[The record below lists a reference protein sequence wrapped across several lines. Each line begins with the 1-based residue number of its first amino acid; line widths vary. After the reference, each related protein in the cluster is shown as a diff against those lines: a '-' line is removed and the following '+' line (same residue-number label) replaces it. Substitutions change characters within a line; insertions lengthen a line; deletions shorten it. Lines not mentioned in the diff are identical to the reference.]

1 MARKPQNLI
10 LVTEHYPCS
19 NQESFLETEIPY
31 LARFFNVHVVTRAVD
46 ERMSRILPAGV
57 TFSRPVTH
65 SGKLYRSWIRFLCRM
80 SHSYRVE
87 RRVAQEEGRWNH
99 ASAAHTLDALVE
111 SELLRRYIMTLP
123 VMQDERPL
131 VIYSANFNDYLYGL
145 CRIKEMGKD
154 IHVAARC
161 HRANMFD
168 PQTGERRET
177 LNSLVNQSIDA
188 LYFTSEERRNVYVHH
203 FTDGSSPGKYRV
215 APLGVPE
222 PLVLLDPPE
231 EDYVLQI
238 VTCSPIEDDKRLPL
252 LIEAMSRM
260 KVGVFEWVHIGDGSQ
275 REAVEKLAQEKLGDK
290 PGVKYQFLGFMSQEE
305 RYKYYAEHRL
315 DVFLSVSSSESVPS
329 AMLEAMANRIF
340 VCATAV
346 DGVTDVLSN
355 ETGLLMPENPT
366 VEQLTAF
373 LEMLCSMDKD
383 KFAARAK
390 LGFECW
396 QQWFNAAENCMAFA
410 TELSAVENIQPD
422 EPPKEEHRHF
432 HSWKP
437 EEQAAEV
444 EAEKEA
450 EAAEEAAEVEE
461 SEEPA
466 EAEETAQAA
475 SSEQPDTEAGEEAAP
490 AEQTQEEKPA
500 EAEEPEEIPLEPRPE
515 EPADRAARELLSMIE
530 EMDPSEQP
538 EEESDEESDE
548 TPDTESVEKNHQPDE
563 KPVETSEP
571 AAETTAPA
579 EQEPPK
585 TEPAPEPSAESETG
599 SDPQNSPK
607 SV

>member
-1 MARKPQNLI
+1 MKGWILMAMARKPQNLI

-31 LARFFNVHVVTRAVD
+31 LARFFNVHVVTRDID
-46 ERMSRILPAGV
+46 ERMSRILPGGV

-65 SGKLYRSWIRFLCRM
+65 GGKLYRGWVRFLCRM
-80 SHSYRVE
+80 SRSYRLE
-87 RRVAQEEGRWNH
+87 RRAGQEEGWWNR
-99 ASAAHTLDALVE
+99 ASAAHTLDALTE
-111 SELLRRYIMTLP
+111 SELLRRYVLTLP
-123 VMQDERPL
+123 VLQDERPL

-177 LNSLVNQSIDA
+177 LNTLVNPLVDA
-188 LYFTSEERRNVYVHH
+188 LYFTTEERRSTYVHH

-238 VTCSPIEDDKRLPL
+238 VTCSPVEADKRLPL

-275 REAVEKLAQEKLGDK
+275 REAVEKLAAEKLGDK
-290 PGVKYQFLGFMSQEE
+290 PGIQYRFLGFMSQEE
-305 RYKYYAEHRL
+305 RYQYYAEHKL

-329 AMLEAMANRIF
+329 LMMEAMANRIF

-390 LGFECW
+390 LGYECW
-396 QQWFNAAENCMAFA
+396 QQWFNADENCLAFA

-422 EPPKEEHRHF
+422 EPPKEEHRYF

-437 EEQAAEV
+437 EEQAAELEQAAA
-444 EAEKEA
+444 EAEKA
-450 EAAEEAAEVEE
+450 ET
-461 SEEPA
+461 EEPGEPEETE
-466 EAEETAQAA
+466 EAEETAEGPAEGPA
-475 SSEQPDTEAGEEAAP
+475 ETAPEAQPEEAP
-490 AEQTQEEKPA
+490 AEI
-500 EAEEPEEIPLEPRPE
+500 PEEPRPD
-515 EPADRAARELLSMIE
+515 EPADEAARELLSMIE
-530 EMDPSEQP
+530 EISP
-538 EEESDEESDE
+538 EEGTEPPEEPAEAEEPEPPEE
-548 TPDTESVEKNHQPDE
+548 TPAEPAETAEPADKPEEPEE
-563 KPVETSEP
+563 KP
-571 AAETTAPA
+571 AP
-579 EQEPPK
+579 
-585 TEPAPEPSAESETG
+585 
-599 SDPQNSPK
+599 
-607 SV
+607 

>member
-31 LARFFNVHVVTRAVD
+31 LARFFNVTVVTRDID
-46 ERMSRILPAGV
+46 ERMSRVLPPGV

-65 SGKLYRSWIRFLCRM
+65 GGRLYRGWIRFLCRM
-80 SHSYRVE
+80 SRSYRME
-87 RRVAQEEGRWNH
+87 RRAGQEEGWWNR
-99 ASAAHTLDALVE
+99 ASAAHTLSALTE
-111 SELLRRYIMTLP
+111 SELLRRFILTLP
-123 VMQDERPL
+123 VLQDDRPL

-168 PQTGERRET
+168 PRTGERRET
-177 LNSLVNQSIDA
+177 LNTLVNGLADA
-188 LYFTSEERRNVYVHH
+188 LYFTSEERRSVYVHH
-203 FTDGSSPGKYRV
+203 FTDGSAPGKYRV

-231 EDYVLQI
+231 GDYALQI
-238 VTCSPIEDDKRLPL
+238 VTCSPVEEDKRLPL

-260 KVGVFEWVHIGDGSQ
+260 KTGVFDWVHIGEGSQ
-275 REAVEKLAQEKLGDK
+275 REAVEKLAHEKLDGK
-290 PGVKYQFLGFMSQEE
+290 PGVSFRFLGFMSQEE
-305 RYKYYAEHRL
+305 RYRYYAEHKL

-396 QQWFNAAENCMAFA
+396 QQWFNADENCLSFA
-410 TELSAVENIQPD
+410 AELSAVQDIQPD
-422 EPPKEEHRHF
+422 EPPREERRRF

-437 EEQAAEV
+437 EEQAAEM
-444 EAEKEA
+444 EA
-450 EAAEEAAEVEE
+450 EAAGTEEAEKPEAP
-461 SEEPA
+461 PA
-466 EAEETAQAA
+466 ERAPEQPP
-475 SSEQPDTEAGEEAAP
+475 EQPDAEPLPDGLPP
-490 AEQTQEEKPA
+490 AEPDD
-500 EAEEPEEIPLEPRPE
+500 IPSPRPD
-515 EPADRAARELLSMIE
+515 EPADLAAKELLSMIE
-530 EMDPSEQP
+530 EIAP
-538 EEESDEESDE
+538 EEPAPDETADAAPDAATDE
-548 TPDTESVEKNHQPDE
+548 TPEGPESEGAP
-563 KPVETSEP
+563 PEP
-571 AAETTAPA
+571 AE
-579 EQEPPK
+579 K
-585 TEPAPEPSAESETG
+585 KPE
-599 SDPQNSPK
+599 
-607 SV
+607 